1 MVIERAIVGDVS
13 CCLNHSICFARPTRT
28 LRSAFVP
35 VLTFVSF
42 GILLGTIGLTSLGSD
57 IEQLGRALVDGLY
70 IFTQAAGAVV
80 TLRIHRIIIQ
90 CTLRLKDHSPQPYL
104 FSQHVS
110 RIDFRKGSLIQLA
123 HAHRV
128 GCGGERQVSSSSSE
142 ASARSRA
149 PAEYS
154 YTFSTAIIIPAQRML
169 QPLPCFKPNSSDRRQ
184 RMPCRC

>member
-1 MVIERAIVGDVS
+1 MLPEPLNSFRSADTDFKIRLRPCSDL
-13 CCLNHSICFARPTRT
+13 CLLRDIAGNDRPYVTRLGHRTARPSFSGR
-28 LRSAFVP
+28 FVYIHP
-35 VLTFVSF
+35 S
-42 GILLGTIGLTSLGSD
+42 SGSGRH
-57 IEQLGRALVDGLY
+57 IENSQNHHTVY
-70 IFTQAAGAVV
+70 IASQGSQSST
-80 TLRIHRIIIQ
+80 
-90 CTLRLKDHSPQPYL
+90 YL